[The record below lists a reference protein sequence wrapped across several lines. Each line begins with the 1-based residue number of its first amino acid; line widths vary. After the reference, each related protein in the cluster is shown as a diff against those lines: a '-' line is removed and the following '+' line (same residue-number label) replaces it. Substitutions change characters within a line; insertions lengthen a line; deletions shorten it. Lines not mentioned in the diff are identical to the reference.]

1 MILWSNKKNVFG
13 TDLSSVLC
21 WVLHIW
27 YDSGPLVILW
37 KNSMDSVNSVISRY
51 GCHGHHT
58 LQGSFL
64 YIQEGDQRVS
74 PCFCLRIF
82 GGGGPSPQIY
92 PSFYQREGIEKWII
106 QVPSCPWKSPGFGD
120 EPENGK
126 QEKCWPLAAGHC
138 PCPLCLGHVHPLG
151 LYRSNN
157 RKLNS
162 RCNFIGLYY
171 ILQGNAKGK
180 NSYF

>member
-82 GGGGPSPQIY
+82 GGGGFPSDISQFLPERGDRKVNY
-92 PSFYQREGIEKWII
+92 SSAFMPMEKSWLWRWTRE
-106 QVPSCPWKSPGFGD
+106 WKT
-120 EPENGK
+120 GK
-126 QEKCWPLAAGHC
+126 VLAAGCWPL
-138 PCPLCLGHVHPLG
+138 PLPALSWACAPL
-151 LYRSNN
+151 RT
-157 RKLNS
+157 
-162 RCNFIGLYY
+162 
-171 ILQGNAKGK
+171 LQE
-180 NSYF
+180 